1 MRAALAV
8 APRHP
13 QRLWWQYWL
22 AGAVSAE
29 DPAQAHEIAVDV
41 EAAAAGN
48 DERLA
53 ARAKVTQLE
62 TERVTDPDTF
72 TGHVNEVRP
81 AIEAALT
88 AAGDH
93 AGLAELYSIAAVA
106 RADQGRL
113 DETIALS
120 EVALKHAELGDDRN
134 TEEVI
139 RVGLVN
145 FHSMGSATVDEFLAM
160 AEHVL
165 PTVTTRVNRTT
176 LMTVIAFAQAMAGRA
191 SEAQAAMT
199 EAITE
204 LRELG
209 INVSVPFALGD
220 SALYALWNGDPG
232 AAEAT
237 IRITMAECEAFGSA
251 DAADY
256 YMTGIL
262 CDSLNRQGRADEVIQ
277 LLKAREAIDH
287 VVDPRSPVF
296 AAIAEAEAR
305 LDLGEIDEA
314 RRVFEG
320 IDPALPVMESPT
332 GRSWQLLRMA
342 RLAQRLGDLTTAE
355 RLAEE
360 SASTASIKGFAVAA
374 NLANQ
379 LRSELSAASVES

>member
-1 MRAALAV
+1 
-8 APRHP
+8 
-13 QRLWWQYWL
+13 
-22 AGAVSAE
+22 
-29 DPAQAHEIAVDV
+29 
-41 EAAAAGN
+41 
-48 DERLA
+48 
-53 ARAKVTQLE
+53 
-62 TERVTDPDTF
+62 
-72 TGHVNEVRP
+72 
-81 AIEAALT
+81 
-88 AAGDH
+88 
-93 AGLAELYSIAAVA
+93 
-106 RADQGRL
+106 
-113 DETIALS
+113 
-120 EVALKHAELGDDRN
+120 
-134 TEEVI
+134 
-139 RVGLVN
+139 
-145 FHSMGSATVDEFLAM
+145 
-160 AEHVL
+160 
-165 PTVTTRVNRTT
+165 
-176 LMTVIAFAQAMAGRA
+176 
-191 SEAQAAMT
+191 EAQAAMT

-374 NLANQ
+374 KLANQ
-379 LRSELSAASVES
+379 LRSELSAASVDRARH